1 MDSPGYILLSR
12 MTAQLRSQNLVAHNL
27 ANADTPGYRANR
39 PIFAEH
45 PALQRDVRRTP
56 GGREVDYT
64 WDRASW
70 RDETAGPITRTGNPL
85 DVAISGEGYF
95 AVDTPRG
102 ERFTRAGRFTI
113 GADGRLV
120 DQGGNAVLG
129 ENGNPFAISPGDTRI
144 EVQGDG
150 TVRSENGVI
159 GRLRVVR
166 FDNNQSL
173 RAEGDRLFDAAGQR
187 PEPITRP
194 GLVQGA
200 VEGSNVQSVIELT
213 RMMAEVREFQLATQF
228 ADREGERIQTAVER
242 ILRKR

>member
-1 MDSPGYILLSR
+1 MDSPGYIVLSR
-12 MTAQLRSQNLVAHNL
+12 MSAQLRSQSLTAQNL
-27 ANADTPGYRANR
+27 ANADTPGYRATR
-39 PIFAEH
+39 PIFTEH
-45 PALQRDVRRTP
+45 PALQRDTRRIP

-113 GADGRLV
+113 AADGRLA
-120 DQGGNAVLG
+120 DHS
-129 ENGNPFAISPGDTRI
+129 GNPVLNVNGSPIAISPGDTRI
-144 EVQGDG
+144 DIRGDG
-150 TVRSENGVI
+150 SIHSENGEI
-159 GRLRVVR
+159 GRLRLVR
-166 FDNNQSL
+166 FANNQTLLS
-173 RAEGDRLFDAAGQR
+173 EGDRLFNPAGQQ
-187 PEPITRP
+187 PEPIERP
-194 GLVQGA
+194 AVVQGA

-213 RMMAEVREFQLATQF
+213 RMMAELREFQLATQF
-228 ADREGERIQTAVER
+228 AEREGDRLQTSVER